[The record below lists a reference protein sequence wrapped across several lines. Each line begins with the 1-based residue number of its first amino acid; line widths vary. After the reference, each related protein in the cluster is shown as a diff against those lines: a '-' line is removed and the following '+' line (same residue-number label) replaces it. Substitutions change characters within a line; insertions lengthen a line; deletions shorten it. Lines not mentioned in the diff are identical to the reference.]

1 MNESGAYCAVHASEP
16 VGLWAFRLSLELSQ
30 SAVRG
35 GALAVAK
42 GKALDAVQRA
52 LQFVRLVAA
61 QAEAA
66 TGQMQWLSVGKG
78 TQSGLYLG
86 GGQALAV

>member
-42 GKALDAVQRA
+42 GKALDTVQRA

-61 QAEAA
+61 QAEAV
-66 TGQMQWLSVGKG
+66 TGQVQWLSVGKG
-78 TQSGLYLG
+78 TQPGLYLD